1 MKKVILFLGLIL
13 STLSFASPKTIVR
26 VFKIDPQEKLEVSL
40 NKIVAEE
47 DKKEYRLKNIKELT
61 GLYQNTLILI
71 FIKEDKNEKSL
82 SIL

>member
-1 MKKVILFLGLIL
+1 MKKVILFLVLIL

-47 DKKEYRLKNIKELT
+47 DKKEYHLKNIKELT

-71 FIKEDKNEKSL
+71 FEKEDKNERL
-82 SIL
+82 

>member
-13 STLSFASPKTIVR
+13 NTLSFASPKTIVR

-47 DKKEYRLKNIKELT
+47 DKKEYHLKNIKELT

-71 FIKEDKNEKSL
+71 FEKEDKNERL
-82 SIL
+82 

>member
-1 MKKVILFLGLIL
+1 MKKTILFLILIL
-13 STLSFASPKTIVR
+13 STFSFARPKTIVR

-47 DKKEYRLKNIKELT
+47 DEKEYRLKNIKELT

-71 FIKEDKNEKSL
+71 FEKEDKNERL
-82 SIL
+82 

>member
-1 MKKVILFLGLIL
+1 MKKVILFLVLIL
-13 STLSFASPKTIVR
+13 NTLSFASPKTIVR

-71 FIKEDKNEKSL
+71 FEKEDKDERL
-82 SIL
+82 

>member
-13 STLSFASPKTIVR
+13 STLSFASPKTIAR

-47 DKKEYRLKNIKELT
+47 DKKEYHLKNIKELT

-71 FIKEDKNEKSL
+71 FEKEDKNERL
-82 SIL
+82 

>member
-26 VFKIDPQEKLEVSL
+26 AFKIDPQEKLEVSL

-71 FIKEDKNEKSL
+71 FEKEDKDERL
-82 SIL
+82 

>member
-47 DKKEYRLKNIKELT
+47 DEKEYRLKNIKELT
-61 GLYQNTLILI
+61 GLYQNTLLLI
-71 FIKEDKNEKSL
+71 FEKEDKNERL
-82 SIL
+82 

>member
-47 DKKEYRLKNIKELT
+47 DEKEYRLKNIKELT

-71 FIKEDKNEKSL
+71 FEKEDKNERL
-82 SIL
+82 

>member
-1 MKKVILFLGLIL
+1 MKKTILFLIFIL
-13 STLSFASPKTIVR
+13 STLSFASSKTIVR

-71 FIKEDKNEKSL
+71 FEKEDKDERL
-82 SIL
+82 

>member
-1 MKKVILFLGLIL
+1 MKKVILFLVLIL
-13 STLSFASPKTIVR
+13 NTLSFASPKTIVR
-26 VFKIDPQEKLEVSL
+26 VFKIDPKEKLEVSL

-71 FIKEDKNEKSL
+71 FEKEDKNERL
-82 SIL
+82 

>member
-47 DKKEYRLKNIKELT
+47 DKKEYRLKNIKKLT

-71 FIKEDKNEKSL
+71 FEKEDKDERL
-82 SIL
+82 

>member
-47 DKKEYRLKNIKELT
+47 DKKEYHLKNIKELT

-71 FIKEDKNEKSL
+71 FEKEGKDERL
-82 SIL
+82 